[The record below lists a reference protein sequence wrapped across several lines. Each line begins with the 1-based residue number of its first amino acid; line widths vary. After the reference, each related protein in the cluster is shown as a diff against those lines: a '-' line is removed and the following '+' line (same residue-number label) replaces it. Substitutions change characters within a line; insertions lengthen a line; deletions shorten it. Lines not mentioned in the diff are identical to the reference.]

1 MIDSDNSIRTSYI
14 GSVEMITVGLS
25 SVIHFGDTG
34 TINAKSTGIAVQR
47 QLDHRVGG
55 EVDFSGYS
63 LFNAPLNPL
72 PEESLDEADVRT
84 IRSNPVPAIQL
95 GSLYV
100 ITYSSSSILL
110 GGSAVEVNLES
121 RLKHFRQYAYSLES
135 TPTPNTEA
143 SEIIQNA
150 DTSGSKLTADND

>member
-1 MIDSDNSIRTSYI
+1 MIDSDTSIRTSYI

-25 SVIHFGDTG
+25 SVIQFGDTG

-63 LFNAPLNPL
+63 LFSMPFNPM

-100 ITYSSSSILL
+100 ITCSSSSILL

-121 RLKHFRQYAYSLES
+121 RLKHFRQYAYSLQS
-135 TPTPNTEA
+135 TPTPSTDV

-150 DTSGSKLTADND
+150 DARGSNLNAGSD